1 MNTGDKNFETK
12 FRMWWELVN
21 LNIIDHNP
29 SDFDYIEEIEA
40 FLENP
45 DEQLQ
50 KEKTYKE
57 ELDREIEEKIGVDI
71 CK

>member
-21 LNIIDHNP
+21 ENIIDHNP
-29 SDFDYIEEIEA
+29 SEFDYIEEIEA
-40 FLENP
+40 FLDNP

>member
-1 MNTGDKNFETK
+1 MDKNFETK
-12 FRMWWELVN
+12 FRLWWELVN
-21 LNIIDHNP
+21 KNIIDHCP

-40 FLENP
+40 FLDNP

-50 KEKTYKE
+50 KEKTYNE
-57 ELDREIEEKIGVDI
+57 ELTREIEEKIGVDI

>member
-1 MNTGDKNFETK
+1 MDKNFETK

-21 LNIIDHNP
+21 ENIIDHNP
-29 SDFDYIEEIEA
+29 SEFDYIEEIEL
-40 FLENP
+40 FLDNP

-50 KEKTYKE
+50 KEKTYNE
-57 ELDREIEEKIGVDI
+57 ELTREIEEKIGVDI

>member
-57 ELDREIEEKIGVDI
+57 ELDREIEEKIGVDV

>member
-21 LNIIDHNP
+21 ENIIDHNP
-29 SDFDYIEEIEA
+29 SEFDYIEEIEL
-40 FLENP
+40 FLDNP

>member
-1 MNTGDKNFETK
+1 MDKNFETK

-21 LNIIDHNP
+21 ENIIDHNP
-29 SDFDYIEEIEA
+29 SEFDYIEEIEL
-40 FLENP
+40 FLDNP

-50 KEKTYKE
+50 KEKPYKE
-57 ELDREIEEKIGVDI
+57 ELNREIEEYL

>member
-1 MNTGDKNFETK
+1 
-12 FRMWWELVN
+12 MWWELVN
-21 LNIIDHNP
+21 ENIIDHNP
-29 SDFDYIEEIEA
+29 SEFDYIEEIEL
-40 FLENP
+40 FLDNP

-57 ELDREIEEKIGVDI
+57 ELNREIEEYL

>member
-21 LNIIDHNP
+21 ENIIDHNP
-29 SDFDYIEEIEA
+29 SEFDYIEEIEA
-40 FLENP
+40 FLDNP

-50 KEKTYKE
+50 KKNRNEAHNNAP
-57 ELDREIEEKIGVDI
+57 
-71 CK
+71 

>member
-1 MNTGDKNFETK
+1 MDKNFETK

-21 LNIIDHNP
+21 ENIIDHCP

-57 ELDREIEEKIGVDI
+57 ELDREIEEKIGVDV

>member
-21 LNIIDHNP
+21 ENIIDHNP
-29 SDFDYIEEIEA
+29 SEFDYIEEIEA
-40 FLENP
+40 FLDNP

-57 ELDREIEEKIGVDI
+57 ELNSEIEEYL

>member
-21 LNIIDHNP
+21 ENIIDHNP
-29 SDFDYIEEIEA
+29 SEFDYIEEIEA

>member
-21 LNIIDHNP
+21 ENIIDHNP
-29 SDFDYIEEIEA
+29 SEFDYIEEIEL
-40 FLENP
+40 FLDNP

-57 ELDREIEEKIGVDI
+57 ELDREIEEKIGVDV

>member
-1 MNTGDKNFETK
+1 MDKNFETK
-12 FRMWWELVN
+12 FRLWWELVN
-21 LNIIDHNP
+21 KNIIDHCP

>member
-21 LNIIDHNP
+21 ENIIDHNP
-29 SDFDYIEEIEA
+29 SEFDYIEEIEL
-40 FLENP
+40 FLDNP

-57 ELDREIEEKIGVDI
+57 ELNREIEEHL

>member
-21 LNIIDHNP
+21 ENIIDHNP
-29 SDFDYIEEIEA
+29 SEFDYIEEIEA
-40 FLENP
+40 FLDNP

-50 KEKTYKE
+50 KEKSYKE
-57 ELDREIEEKIGVDI
+57 ELNSEIEEKIGVDI

>member
-1 MNTGDKNFETK
+1 MDKNFETK

-21 LNIIDHNP
+21 ENIIDHNP
-29 SDFDYIEEIEA
+29 SEFDYIEEIEL
-40 FLENP
+40 FLDNP

-57 ELDREIEEKIGVDI
+57 ELNR
-71 CK
+71 

>member
-21 LNIIDHNP
+21 ENIIDHNP
-29 SDFDYIEEIEA
+29 SEFDYIEEIEA
-40 FLENP
+40 FLDNP

-57 ELDREIEEKIGVDI
+57 ELDREIEEKIGVDV

>member
-21 LNIIDHNP
+21 EKIIDHNP
-29 SDFDYIEEIEA
+29 SEFDYIEEIEA
-40 FLENP
+40 FLDNP

-57 ELDREIEEKIGVDI
+57 ELNREIEEYL